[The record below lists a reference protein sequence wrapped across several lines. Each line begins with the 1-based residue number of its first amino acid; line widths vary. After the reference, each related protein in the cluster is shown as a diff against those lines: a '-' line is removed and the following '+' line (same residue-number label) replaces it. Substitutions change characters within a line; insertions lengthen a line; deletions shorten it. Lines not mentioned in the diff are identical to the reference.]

1 MKPCTQCVKVT
12 AQPNKYDWLVQQLQE
27 SSNLLK
33 DVPECIY
40 YLIGRTEEP
49 NTVCIVELWTSKEA
63 KDAFGAK
70 PEVVKELKDTF
81 MSLVASIDRPTTA
94 TIIGGVGI

>member
-1 MKPCTQCVKVT
+1 
-12 AQPNKYDWLVQQLQE
+12 
-27 SSNLLK
+27 
-33 DVPECIY
+33 
-40 YLIGRTEEP
+40 
-49 NTVCIVELWTSKEA
+49 LWTSKEA